1 MYLFAADIILFRAG
15 PLVRM
20 IIVLID
26 GGQAVTV
33 EQEVLKRIKPT
44 PEEEQQLHKVVEDLI
59 ERTKHLIKERN
70 IVAEPLMVGSV
81 AKGTFLKMPDLDLFI
96 LFPTTTPLEKVRNEA
111 LALGEALLESPE
123 KRFAQHPYLRG
134 KYKGF
139 DTEVVPCFKVEKA
152 GAKMSAVDRTP
163 FHTKYVMD
171 HIRPGQGDEI
181 RLFKAFLKGIGIYG
195 AEIAIEGFS
204 GYLCEI
210 MVLKFGTFMDVLKAA
225 ANFDRKVRLRLDDGK
240 FPPLNSAF
248 VFIDPV
254 DPERNVAAPVSEGS
268 FSILIHASS
277 AYLSA
282 PSEKFFFPRP
292 VEVLKEGAIIKAIR
306 ERGTEIVGVEIAVP
320 EVVEDIY
327 ASQISK
333 AERALGDLLEKT
345 GFPMVKGKG
354 YIVETPTEGHKGKA
368 LVVLETGVKELSASY
383 IHQGP
388 EVGHPNEKDF
398 LDTWKDH
405 PRKAGR
411 PHIKDRRWAVYVKRE
426 FRRPIDLVGAKLVSL
441 NLGKHLNL
449 EAKGSFRTLDLET
462 LAKGFPAQM
471 SEFLD
476 DRFPWER

>member
-1 MYLFAADIILFRAG
+1 M
-15 PLVRM
+15 
-20 IIVLID
+20 
-26 GGQAVTV
+26 TV
-33 EQEVLKRIKPT
+33 EKDILKRIKPT
-44 PEEEQQLHKVVEDLI
+44 PEEERQLQKVVEDLL
-59 ERTKHLIKERN
+59 ERTWQLIKERGLG
-70 IVAEPLMVGSV
+70 AEPLMVGSV

-96 LFPTTTPLEKVRNEA
+96 MFPTTTPLETVRKDA
-111 LALGEALLESPE
+111 LGLGEALLEAPE

-134 KYKGF
+134 KFEGF

-163 FHTKYVMD
+163 FHTKYVME
-171 HIRPGQGDEI
+171 HLRPGQGDEI

-210 MVLKFGTFMDVLKAA
+210 MVLKFGTFLGVLKAA
-225 ANFDRKVRLRLDDGK
+225 EKFDRKVRLRLDEGK
-240 FPPLNSAF
+240 FPAQGSAF
-248 VFIDPV
+248 MFMDPV
-254 DPERNVAAPVSEGS
+254 DPDRNVAAPVSEGS
-268 FSILIHASS
+268 FSLLIHAAG

-282 PSEKFFFPRP
+282 PSERFFFPRA
-292 VEVLKEGAIIKAIR
+292 VEVLKEADITRILR
-306 ERGTEIVGVEIAVP
+306 ERGTEVVGVEIAVP

-333 AERALGDLLEKT
+333 AERALGDLLENH
-345 GFPMVKGKG
+345 GFPMVKGHG
-354 YIVETPTEGHKGKA
+354 FIVEVPAEGRKGKA
-368 LVVLETGVKELSASY
+368 LVILETGVRELSATH
-383 IHQGP
+383 IHPGP

-426 FRRPIDLVGAKLVSL
+426 FRRPLELIKAKLVTL
-441 NLGKHLNL
+441 NLGKQLNA
-449 EAKGSFRTLDLET
+449 EAKDSFKTLDLEA
-462 LAKGFPAQM
+462 LARTFPIQM
-471 SEFLD
+471 SQFLD

>member
-1 MYLFAADIILFRAG
+1 
-15 PLVRM
+15 
-20 IIVLID
+20 
-26 GGQAVTV
+26 VTV
-33 EQEVLKRIKPT
+33 EQEILKRIKPT
-44 PEEEQQLHKVVEDLI
+44 PEEERQLHKVVEDVLD
-59 ERTKHLIKERN
+59 RTKRLIKERG

-96 LFPTTTPLEKVRNEA
+96 MFPTTTPLETVQREA
-111 LALGEALLESPE
+111 LALGEALLEAPE
-123 KRFAQHPYLRG
+123 KRYAQHPYLRG
-134 KYKGF
+134 KFEGF

-171 HIRPGQGDEI
+171 HLKPGQGDEI

-210 MVLKFGTFMDVLKAA
+210 LVLKFGTFLDVLKAA
-225 ANFDRKVRLRLDDGK
+225 AHFDRKVRLRLDEGK
-240 FPPLNSAF
+240 FPALSSAF

-254 DPERNVAAPVSEGS
+254 DPERNVAAPVSESS
-268 FSILIHASS
+268 FSLLIHAAG

-282 PSEKFFFPRP
+282 PSERFFFPRP
-292 VEVLKEGAIIKAIR
+292 IEVLKDTIIVKAIR

-327 ASQISK
+327 ASQVSK
-333 AERALGDLLEKT
+333 AERALGDLLEKHA
-345 GFPMVKGKG
+345 FPMVKGRG
-354 YIVETPTEGHKGKA
+354 FIVEPPKEGRKGKA
-368 LVVLETGVKELSASY
+368 LVILETGVKELSASY
-383 IHQGP
+383 IHHGP

-411 PHIKDRRWAVYVKRE
+411 PHIKDRRWAVYIKRE
-426 FRRPIDLVGAKLVSL
+426 FRRPLDLVDAKLVTL

-449 EAKGSFRTLDLET
+449 EAKGSFRTMDLET
-462 LAKGFPAQM
+462 LARAFPAQM

>member
-1 MYLFAADIILFRAG
+1 L
-15 PLVRM
+15 
-20 IIVLID
+20 
-26 GGQAVTV
+26 TV
-33 EQEVLKRIKPT
+33 EQDVLKKIKPT
-44 PEEEQQLHKVVEDLI
+44 PEEEQELYKVVEDVLVEI
-59 ERTKHLIKERN
+59 KRLIKERGLES
-70 IVAEPLMVGSV
+70 EPLMVGSV

-96 LFPTTTPLEKVRNEA
+96 MFPTTTALETVQREA

-123 KRFAQHPYLRG
+123 KRYAQHPYLRG
-134 KYKGF
+134 KFKGF

-163 FHTKYVMD
+163 FHTKYVME
-171 HIRPGQGDEI
+171 HLRHGQGDEI

-210 MVLKFGTFMDVLKAA
+210 MVLKFGTFLDVLKAA
-225 ANFDRKVRLRLDDGK
+225 ARFDRKVRLRLDEGK
-240 FPPLNSAF
+240 FPALSSAF

-268 FSILIHASS
+268 FSHLIHAAG

-282 PSEKFFFPRP
+282 PSERFFFPRP
-292 VEVLKEGAIIKAIR
+292 IEVLKDATIVKAIR
-306 ERGTEIVGVEIAVP
+306 ERGTEVVGVEIAIP

-327 ASQISK
+327 ASQVSK
-333 AERALGDLLEKT
+333 AERALGELLEKH
-345 GFPMVKGKG
+345 GFPMVKGRG
-354 YIVETPTEGHKGKA
+354 FIVERPTEGRKGKA
-368 LVVLETGVKELSASY
+368 LVILETGVKELSATH
-383 IHQGP
+383 IHHGP

-398 LDTWKDH
+398 LDAWKDH

-426 FRRPIDLVGAKLVSL
+426 FRRPIVLVDAKLVTL
-441 NLGKHLNL
+441 NLGKQLNL
-449 EAKGSFRTLDLET
+449 EAKGSFRTLDLEA
-462 LAKGFPAQM
+462 LARTFPTQM